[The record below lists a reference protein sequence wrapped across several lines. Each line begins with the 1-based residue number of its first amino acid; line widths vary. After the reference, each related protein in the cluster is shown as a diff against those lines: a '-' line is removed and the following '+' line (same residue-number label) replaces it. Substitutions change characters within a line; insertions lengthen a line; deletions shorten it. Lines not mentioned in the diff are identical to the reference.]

1 MKKLLALLLLTAI
14 MNSCVMD
21 KHILNSVEKA
31 QWYHRNDTIFH
42 NLIPVAVLTH
52 MEIEL
57 YKGDQTNELCF
68 NQISD
73 TLGDDHIQGLIDF
86 VHTRYPNYKVQ
97 ITTPHHR

>member
-57 YKGDQTNELCF
+57 YKGDQSNELCF

-97 ITTPHHR
+97 ITTPHHH

>member
-1 MKKLLALLLLTAI
+1 MKKLLALLLVLTT
-14 MNSCVMD
+14 MNSCITD
-21 KHILNSVEKA
+21 KHILDVSERF

-57 YKGDQTNELCF
+57 YKGDQSNELCF

>member
-21 KHILNSVEKA
+21 QHILNSVEKA

-42 NLIPVAVLTH
+42 NLTPVAVLTH

-57 YKGDQTNELCF
+57 YKGDQSNELCF

-97 ITTPHHR
+97 ITTPHHH

>member
-1 MKKLLALLLLTAI
+1 MKKLLALLLLTVT

-21 KHILNSVEKA
+21 KHILDSVEKS
-31 QWYHRNDTIFH
+31 QWYHRNDTIFR

-73 TLGDDHIQGLIDF
+73 TLGDNHIQGLIDF
-86 VHTRYPNYKVQ
+86 VHTIHPNHKVQ
-97 ITTPHHR
+97 ITTPHHH